1 MFRAAILFVASLAA
15 ALVVAAGM
23 SLAGFAPSQA
33 TPAAQVVDVSATQAP
48 ADPPIQVHTVY
59 LTPTQPPKHITVT
72 RVHTTTA
79 SHGGDD
85 GGEQGGGDD

>member
-23 SLAGFAPSQA
+23 SLAGFAPSPT
-33 TPAAQVVDVSATQAP
+33 TPAAQVADVGATQAP
-48 ADPPIQVHTVY
+48 ADPPVKVHTVY
-59 LTPTQPPKHITVT
+59 LTPTQPPKRITVT
-72 RVHTTTA
+72 KVHTTTA

-85 GGEQGGGDD
+85 GGEHGGGDD